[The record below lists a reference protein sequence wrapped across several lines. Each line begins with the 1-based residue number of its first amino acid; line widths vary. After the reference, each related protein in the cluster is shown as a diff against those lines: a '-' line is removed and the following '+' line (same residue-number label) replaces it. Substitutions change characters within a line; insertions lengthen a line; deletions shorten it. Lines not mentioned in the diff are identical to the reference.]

1 MLDWTQ
7 IETVLLDMDG
17 TLLDLRFDSE
27 FWLNHLPAR
36 FADHHGL
43 DDETAQARLA
53 VLFEHSR
60 RKLEYYCLDWW
71 SERTGL
77 DIVGMK
83 QDLIHLIRYRPN
95 APEFLTAVR
104 GSGRQA
110 VIVTNAH
117 RAGLDLKH
125 RHTGIIDLV
134 DAVESAHDH
143 RLPKEE
149 AAFWSTV
156 QGRLGFDPASTL
168 LVDDNIDALAA
179 AESYGI
185 GHLLAVAQPDSGAAR
200 LEGLPY
206 PALEDFALLQPIAPL
221 LTKLKRVAE

>member
-1 MLDWTQ
+1 MLDWTR

-43 DDETAQARLA
+43 SDETARARLE
-53 VLFEHSR
+53 VLFAQSR
-60 RKLEYYCLDWW
+60 KKLEFYCLDWW

-83 QDLIHLIRYRPN
+83 QDLIHLIAYRPS
-95 APEFLTAVR
+95 AREFLGALR
-104 GSGRQA
+104 DSGRQT

-117 RAGLDLKH
+117 RAGLELKH

-143 RLPKEE
+143 RLPKED
-149 AAFWSTV
+149 AGFWTTV
-156 QGRLGFDPASTL
+156 QSRLDFDPATTL

-179 AESYGI
+179 AERHGI
-185 GHLLAVAQPDSGAAR
+185 GHLLAVARPDSGADR
-200 LEGLPY
+200 LVGLPY

-221 LTKLKRVAE
+221 LDKLESAVK

>member
-1 MLDWTQ
+1 MLDWTR

-27 FWLNHLPAR
+27 FWLHHLPVR

-43 DDETAQARLA
+43 DAPTAHARLER
-53 VLFEHSR
+53 LFKESRHS
-60 RKLEYYCLDWW
+60 LHYYCLDWW

-77 DIVGMK
+77 DIVGLK
-83 QDLIHLIRYRPN
+83 QDLIHLIQYRPS
-95 APEFLTAVR
+95 AREFVTAVR
-104 GSGRQA
+104 RSGRRA

-117 RAGLDLKH
+117 RAGLNLKH

-149 AAFWSTV
+149 AGFWSTV
-156 QGRLGFDPASTL
+156 QGRLSFNPATTL
-168 LVDDNIDALAA
+168 LVDDNLEALAA
-179 AESYGI
+179 AERYGI

-200 LEGLPY
+200 LQGLPY
-206 PALEDFALLQPIAPL
+206 PAVEDFALLEPIAPL
-221 LTKLKRVAE
+221 SGGASE

>member
-1 MLDWTQ
+1 MLDWTR

-36 FADHHGL
+36 FAEHHGL
-43 DDETAQARLA
+43 DAATAQARLA
-53 VLFEHSR
+53 VLFNQSR
-60 RKLEYYCLDWW
+60 RQLEFYCLDWW

-77 DIVGMK
+77 DIVGLK
-83 QDLIHLIRYRPN
+83 QDLIHLIRYRPS
-95 APEFLTAVR
+95 AKEFLAAVR
-104 GSGRQA
+104 SSGRQS

-117 RAGLDLKH
+117 RSGLDLKH
-125 RHTGIIDLV
+125 RHTGIVDLV

-143 RLPKEE
+143 RLPKEDG
-149 AAFWSTV
+149 AFWSIV
-156 QGRLGFDPASTL
+156 QERLCFDPATTL
-168 LVDDNIDALAA
+168 LVDDNMDALAA
-179 AESYGI
+179 AERHGI

-206 PALEDFALLQPIAPL
+206 PALEDFALLHPIAALPR
-221 LTKLKRVAE
+221 KLPA